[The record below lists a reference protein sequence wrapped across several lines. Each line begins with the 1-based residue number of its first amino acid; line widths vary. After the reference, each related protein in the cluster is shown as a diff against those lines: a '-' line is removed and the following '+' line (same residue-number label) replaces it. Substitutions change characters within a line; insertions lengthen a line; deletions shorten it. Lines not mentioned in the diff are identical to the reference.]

1 MNTVFADSFLNALWL
16 VFSEKT
22 YWSWLSLHFS
32 KTLWILILF
41 PKWLLSLL
49 IKTVSTHLIHL
60 FSIQS
65 FMSLK
70 KYVFSFF
77 FFIIFFFIWTYWMK
91 RFCEEHMC
99 FETIPVRWTKQI
111 LGIVFSFYPRGH
123 YFLLPLA
130 EPHLGAPVFFSQHHL
145 CGCPLSIS
153 PWLLSSSVALAT
165 PEENWLIW
173 HLKIVPY
180 KNKYID
186 SRLNIKK
193 YIEDIYLISL
203 YIK

>member
-1 MNTVFADSFLNALWL
+1 MNCNSILQSAWNLFHIVFICNVINAVFVDSFLNALWL

-65 FMSLK
+65 FISLK

-77 FFIIFFFIWTYWMK
+77 FFFIFLFGLTEWKDFLKSICVLK
-91 RFCEEHMC
+91 
-99 FETIPVRWTKQI
+99 P
-111 LGIVFSFYPRGH
+111 
-123 YFLLPLA
+123 FLLDGQSRFWELCSHSIP
-130 EPHLGAPVFFSQHHL
+130 EDTISSYHLQ
-145 CGCPLSIS
+145 S
-153 PWLLSSSVALAT
+153 P
-165 PEENWLIW
+165 IW
-173 HLKIVPY
+173 EH
-180 KNKYID
+180 
-186 SRLNIKK
+186 
-193 YIEDIYLISL
+193 
-203 YIK
+203 